1 MHVRF
6 LAVAAALGVSAVAFA
21 QSPNPRGTA
30 SAPLG
35 GKTVTIEYGRP
46 ALKGRNLDQL
56 LGELP
61 ADRIWRAGENQVTT
75 FTTATDLIVGGK
87 KVPAG
92 KYTLYV
98 YAPATGDWALV
109 LNNDPGQPLGQIWDK
124 APEELKNAPWPHY
137 RDYQK
142 SIADKELV
150 RAPMKPTPG
159 GPPADLFTMTLKP
172 TPDGATLNLAW
183 GEKSWS
189 LDLKAAK
196 S

>member
-6 LAVAAALGVSAVAFA
+6 VAVAAALGLSSVAFA
-21 QSPNPRGTA
+21 QSPNPRGVA

-75 FTTATDLIVGGK
+75 FTTETDVLVGGK
-87 KVPAG
+87 RVPAG

-98 YAPATGDWALV
+98 YAPVTGDWALV
-109 LNNDPGQPLGQIWDK
+109 LSRDPGQPLGQIWDK

-142 SIADKELV
+142 SIADKEVV
-150 RAPMKPTPG
+150 RAAMKPSPAAT
-159 GPPADLFTMTLKP
+159 PADLFTITLKP
-172 TPDGATLNLAW
+172 IPDGAGLTLAW
-183 GEKSWS
+183 GEKTWS

-196 S
+196 

>member
-6 LAVAAALGVSAVAFA
+6 VAVAAALGVSSVAFA
-21 QSPNPRGTA
+21 QSPNPRGVT

-35 GKTVTIEYGRP
+35 GKAVTIEYGRP

-75 FTTATDLIVGGK
+75 FTTETDLIVGGK
-87 KVPAG
+87 RVPAG

-98 YAPATGDWALV
+98 YAPVTGDWALV
-109 LNNDPGQPLGQIWDK
+109 LNRDPGQPLGQIWDK
-124 APEELKNAPWPHY
+124 APAELKTAPWPHY

-142 SIADKELV
+142 SIEDKEVV
-150 RAPMKPTPG
+150 RAAMKPTPG
-159 GPPADLFTMTLKP
+159 GPPEDLFTVTLKP
-172 TPDGATLNLAW
+172 NADGVTLNLAW

-189 LDLKAAK
+189 LDLKAPK
-196 S
+196 

>member
-6 LAVAAALGVSAVAFA
+6 AAVAAALGLSAVALA
-21 QSPNPRGTA
+21 QSPNPRGVA
-30 SAPLG
+30 SAPLA

-75 FTTATDLIVGGK
+75 FTTATDLIVGNTR
-87 KVPAG
+87 VPAG
-92 KYTLYV
+92 KYSLYV

-109 LNNDPGQPLGQIWDK
+109 LNRDPGVPLGQIWEK
-124 APEELKNAPWPHY
+124 APAELKNAPWPHY

-142 SIADKELV
+142 SVADKEVV
-150 RAPMKPTPG
+150 RAAMKPSPAA
-159 GPPADLFTMTLKP
+159 PPADLFTITLKP
-172 TPDGATLNLAW
+172 NPDGAGLTLSW

-196 S
+196 

>member
-6 LAVAAALGVSAVAFA
+6 VAVAAALGLSTVAFA
-21 QSPNPRGTA
+21 QSPNPRGVA

-75 FTTATDLIVGGK
+75 FTTETDVLVGGK

-109 LNNDPGQPLGQIWDK
+109 LSRDPGQPLGQIWDK
-124 APEELKNAPWPHY
+124 APAELKNAPWPHY

-142 SIADKELV
+142 SIADKEVV
-150 RAPMKPTPG
+150 RAAMKPSPAAT
-159 GPPADLFTMTLKP
+159 PADLFTITLKP
-172 TPDGATLNLAW
+172 TPDGAGLTLAW
-183 GEKSWS
+183 GEKTWS

-196 S
+196 

>member
-6 LAVAAALGVSAVAFA
+6 AAVAAALGLSAAALA
-21 QSPNPRGTA
+21 QSPNPRGVA
-30 SAPLG
+30 SATLA

-61 ADRIWRAGENQVTT
+61 ADRIWRAGENRVTT
-75 FTTATDLIVGGK
+75 FNTETDLLVGGK
-87 KVPAG
+87 RLPAG

-98 YAPATGDWALV
+98 YAPVTGDWALV
-109 LNNDPGQPLGQIWDK
+109 LNRDPGVPLGQIWEK
-124 APEELKNAPWPHY
+124 APAELKDAPWPHY

-142 SIADKELV
+142 SVGDKEVV
-150 RAPMKPTPG
+150 RAAMKPS
-159 GPPADLFTMTLKP
+159 PAAPLVDLFTITLNP
-172 TPDGATLNLAW
+172 NQDGAGLTLSW

-189 LDLKAAK
+189 LDLKVAK
-196 S
+196 